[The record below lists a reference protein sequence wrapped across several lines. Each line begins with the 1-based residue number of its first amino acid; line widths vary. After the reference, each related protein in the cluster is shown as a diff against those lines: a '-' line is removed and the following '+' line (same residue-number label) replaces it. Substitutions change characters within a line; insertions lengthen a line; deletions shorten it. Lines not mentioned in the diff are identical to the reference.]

1 MVDEKK
7 SLDNKISAV
16 HDEKQNGLNV
26 QTSFEKP
33 KMSYRNLIAEAL
45 INSSNG
51 MLLLSDIYKAI
62 SAKHPYYKMET
73 KNWKQCVSTYL
84 SINKIFVKEGNTKYW
99 KLDQEE
105 LKKTPISP
113 ISEYKCPLCIQFI
126 GADAIELSGTY
137 LELILIFQL
146 LKYYSAFVTQIKLKK
161 NKGSYL

>member
-16 HDEKQNGLNV
+16 HDEKQNGLNG

-33 KMSYRNLIAEAL
+33 KMSYKKLITEAL

-51 MLLLSDIYKAI
+51 MLLASDIYKAI

-73 KNWKQCVSTYL
+73 TKNWKKCIIADL
-84 SINKIFVKEGNTKYW
+84 SKCCVKEGNTKYW
-99 KLDQEE
+99 KLDQEK
-105 LKKTPISP
+105 LKKPSLIP
-113 ISEYKCPLCIQFI
+113 DFKCPLCMQFI

-137 LELILIFQL
+137 IFG
-146 LKYYSAFVTQIKLKK
+146 KES
-161 NKGSYL
+161 